1 MNFLKLIRY
10 KNVLMLVFMQL
21 IFRYGFLK
29 LQNIP
34 LGLSNFNYCLLIL
47 STVLIAA
54 AGYVVNDIFD
64 QDTDSYN
71 KPKDLIVGRKITE
84 ATAYNIYAGLNIAGV
99 LLGFYISYLIGHYN
113 FSTLFVLIAAL
124 LYMYA
129 TSLKQIAV
137 VGNLVVALLLGVS
150 VLIIGVYDLFPVM
163 MVGNRVAGSLFSVLL
178 DYAIFAFM
186 INFIREIVK
195 DLEDIKGD
203 DANGIRT
210 LAVILGVKKTNYL
223 VAALTLIPIAFLAQ
237 YIFKYLVSN
246 NLFVS
251 VFYALAFIIAP
262 LFYFIIKIVTAQEQ
276 KEFGQLS
283 LLLKLVLLAGIVSIV
298 VLNLNIQHYV

>member
-10 KNVLMLVFMQL
+10 KNLLMLVFMQL

-29 LQNIP
+29 LQKIP

-223 VAALTLIPIAFLAQ
+223 VAVLTLIPIAFLAQ

>member
-10 KNVLMLVFMQL
+10 KNLLMLVFMQL

-262 LFYFIIKIVTAQEQ
+262 LFYFIVKIVTAQEQ

>member
-10 KNVLMLVFMQL
+10 KNLLMLVFMQL

-223 VAALTLIPIAFLAQ
+223 VAVLTLIPIAFLAQ

>member
-10 KNVLMLVFMQL
+10 KNLLMLVFMQL

-223 VAALTLIPIAFLAQ
+223 VAALTLIPIAFLSE

>member
-10 KNVLMLVFMQL
+10 KNLLMLVFMQL

-54 AGYVVNDIFD
+54 PGYVVNDIFD

-124 LYMYA
+124 FYMYA

-223 VAALTLIPIAFLAQ
+223 VAVLTLIPIAFLAQ

>member
-1 MNFLKLIRY
+1 
-10 KNVLMLVFMQL
+10 MLVFMQL

-223 VAALTLIPIAFLAQ
+223 VAVLTLIPIAFLAQ